1 MVYFPEAGAMNNS
14 NDWVT
19 KPFAKQDVY
28 KSLFSVNLKEH
39 LVKLLADRALE
50 IFFDDRLLYILAYN
64 SNTKNLS
71 DNAITKFFLSTF
83 TYCVHKILQCLYL

>member
-1 MVYFPEAGAMNNS
+1 MIKTFLVYFPETAAMNNF

-39 LVKLLADRALE
+39 LVKLLADRARE
-50 IFFDDRLLYILAYN
+50 ILFDDRSLYILAYN
-64 SNTKNLS
+64 SEEYQKLE
-71 DNAITKFFLSTF
+71 
-83 TYCVHKILQCLYL
+83 

>member
-1 MVYFPEAGAMNNS
+1 MIKTFLVYFPETVAMNNS

-50 IFFDDRLLYILAYN
+50 ILFDDRSLYILAYN
-64 SNTKNLS
+64 SEEYQKLE
-71 DNAITKFFLSTF
+71 
-83 TYCVHKILQCLYL
+83 

>member
-1 MVYFPEAGAMNNS
+1 MVYFPETGAMNNS

-28 KSLFSVNLKEH
+28 KSLFSVNVKEH

-50 IFFDDRLLYILAYN
+50 IFFDDRSLYILAYN
-64 SNTKNLS
+64 SEEYQKLEW
-71 DNAITKFFLSTF
+71 
-83 TYCVHKILQCLYL
+83 

>member
-1 MVYFPEAGAMNNS
+1 MNNS